1 MRYEHTIFGL
11 SRGIQHGL
19 NLSARGI
26 RMRKNDESEDHTSS
40 ESAGI
45 VRGAART
52 ATTLSRRG
60 IVGRLPKPAVKPT
73 VIPRGPMPRVLPK
86 KMPLKHVAK
95 VSDRLSTGFDAYD
108 AVSSSNANPTSVTK
122 KGSSQVIQYGKRFL
136 QFSGSKW
143 LIYLG
148 V

>member
-1 MRYEHTIFGL
+1 
-11 SRGIQHGL
+11 
-19 NLSARGI
+19 
-26 RMRKNDESEDHTSS
+26 MRKNDESEDHTSS

-60 IVGRLPKPAVKPT
+60 IVGRLPKPAVKPA
-73 VIPRGPMPRVLPK
+73 VIPKNIPKGPMPRVLPK
-86 KMPLKHVAK
+86 KVPLKHVAK

-108 AVSSSNANPTSVTK
+108 AASSSNTNPASVTN
-122 KGSSQVIQYGKRFL
+122 KGSSRAMQYGKRFF

-143 LIYLG
+143 LTYLYVG